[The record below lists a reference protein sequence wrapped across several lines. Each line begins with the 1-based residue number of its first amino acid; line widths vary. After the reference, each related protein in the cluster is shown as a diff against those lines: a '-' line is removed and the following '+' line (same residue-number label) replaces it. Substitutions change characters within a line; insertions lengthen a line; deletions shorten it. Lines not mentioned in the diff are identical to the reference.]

1 MIYLCMDRNN
11 NYIGS
16 IFEVFF
22 GIFFSVLFLYL
33 VNTYYTNATFLNDNF
48 NIVLPFLNLSLIVG
62 LISHIVN
69 FLIRTRFVKKLS
81 VIVNNLA
88 FLLLLFQTYMFFPF
102 DFSWSGIIKILIVL
116 VGIGVTIGTF
126 VETIQLFLIPSFR
139 K

>member
-1 MIYLCMDRNN
+1 MDRNN